1 MMTTAAKEALAVLR
15 ANGIDRVF
23 GNPGTTELPL
33 LDGFVSEDIAFHLCL
48 HEGVATAMADGYG
61 RATGTT
67 GVVLVHTSVGTA
79 NTLVHVIN
87 AYCDRMP
94 LLVMAG
100 DKDDRL
106 TGRGCF
112 VEVPDI
118 AGLAR
123 QVTKAAWRV
132 TMPEKFPELVHRALK
147 EASTPAKGPAFLA
160 VPENYMGA
168 ALPDDVRGA
177 FARPISRAV
186 SRVHPS
192 DLRRVLEA
200 LASAERPL
208 LIAGN
213 EIGQAGCAGLLKE
226 LAERL
231 AVPVVGEEVFTT
243 SAVNF
248 PTDHPYYHGCFSP
261 VLPVVRNC
269 DLVVAIGARLFMEYA
284 YPAQPHLHPGV
295 RLIQIG
301 SDTREFGKIY
311 AAEQALL
318 GSVDLALQDMLAM
331 IRPGLG
337 EPSPDRAMQRR
348 HQAERLSA
356 TPNRAAFGTA
366 AGDLPP
372 GRVHLGDLLSALDA
386 ALPSDG
392 IIVDESVLSKFLV
405 QRQFPLGGRRSY
417 FGTAGGGLGW
427 GLGAALGVQLGVPHR
442 RVAAF
447 VGDGGAMF
455 SIQGLWTAAHMRLPV
470 VFIVVNNGGYMA
482 VRRGLGELNQA
493 AVRSGRFPG
502 SLLNEPAIDFG
513 AIARGLGISA
523 MVADDPA
530 TLTDVLQRAF
540 ALEAPVLVDV
550 RVESSEYY

>member
-1 MMTTAAKEALAVLR
+1 MTTAAKEALAVLR
-15 ANGIDRVF
+15 ANGITRVF

-33 LDGFVSEDIAFHLCL
+33 LDGFISEDIAFHLCL

-79 NTLVHVIN
+79 NTLVHMIN

-112 VEVPDI
+112 VEIPDI

-132 TMPEKFPELVHRALK
+132 TMPEKFPELMHRALK
-147 EASTPAKGPAFLA
+147 EAATPAKGPTFLA
-160 VPENYMGA
+160 IPENYMTA
-168 ALPDDVRGA
+168 ALPEGSRGA
-177 FARPISRAV
+177 FVRPITQTTSRI
-186 SRVHPS
+186 HPA
-192 DLRRVLEA
+192 DLRQTLDA
-200 LASAERPL
+200 LVKAERPL

-213 EIGQAGCAGLLKE
+213 EVGHSGCAQLLQE

-231 AVPVVGEEVFTT
+231 GVPVVGEEVFTT

-248 PTDHPYYHGCFSP
+248 PADHPYYHGNFSP
-261 VLPVVRNC
+261 ELPVVRDC
-269 DLVVAIGARLFMEYA
+269 DVAVAFGARLFMEYA
-284 YPAQPHLHPGV
+284 YPAVPYLRPGV
-295 RLIQIG
+295 RLVQIG
-301 SDTREFGKIY
+301 SDAREFGKIY
-311 AAEQALL
+311 PAEQGLL
-318 GSVDLALQDMLAM
+318 GSVEHALRDMLEM
-331 IRPGLG
+331 IDQMV
-337 EPSPDRAMQRR
+337 EPLHPDRAERRRR
-348 HQAERLSA
+348 HAERNFA
-356 TPNRAAFGTA
+356 APNRAAFGA
-366 AGDLPP
+366 VAEDLPP
-372 GRVHLGDLLSALDA
+372 GRVHLGDLLGALESALPA
-386 ALPSDG
+386 DG
-392 IIVDESVLSKFLV
+392 VVVDESVLSKFLM
-405 QRQFPLGGRRSY
+405 QRQFPLTGRRSY

-427 GLGAALGVQLGVPHR
+427 GLGAALGVQLGLPHR

-482 VRRGLGELNQA
+482 VRRGLGEFNQA
-493 AVRSGRFPG
+493 AVRARQFPG
-502 SLLNEPAIDFG
+502 ALLNDPAIDFVSV
-513 AIARGLGISA
+513 ARGLGISA
-523 MVADDPA
+523 LVADDPA
-530 TLTDVLQRAF
+530 TLPDVLRQAF
-540 ALEAPVLVDV
+540 AIEAPVLVDV
-550 RVESSEYY
+550 RVSSSEYY